1 MGSQKGKD
9 RRKDLA
15 LRGHTAAD
23 TRKAGTRR
31 ANTHV
36 VRLVGVHTQQV
47 GSQVEVGMPRILLVA
62 VDTHVEEGNLVV
74 AGTGHM
80 VPHIRASHGT
90 QTGPYLD
97 SAKSKRTHTH
107 THRDRISIDTQTVD
121 DSRTHKRCE
130 CCKMRLPGEG
140 AYTTLRHSKERQ
152 RRPGFV
158 KLSQFNCVWMN
169 ESGRRGK
176 FLSFTTNLPLQ
187 FHTLTTPNIPD
198 YIPIY
203 EGNRSGPNLSILHI
217 TMKFT
222 AQ

>member
-97 SAKSKRTHTH
+97 SA
-107 THRDRISIDTQTVD
+107 RISIDTQTVD

-130 CCKMRLPGEG
+130 CCKMRLPGEA

-158 KLSQFNCVWMN
+158 KLSQFNCV
-169 ESGRRGK
+169 
-176 FLSFTTNLPLQ
+176 
-187 FHTLTTPNIPD
+187 
-198 YIPIY
+198 
-203 EGNRSGPNLSILHI
+203 
-217 TMKFT
+217 
-222 AQ
+222 